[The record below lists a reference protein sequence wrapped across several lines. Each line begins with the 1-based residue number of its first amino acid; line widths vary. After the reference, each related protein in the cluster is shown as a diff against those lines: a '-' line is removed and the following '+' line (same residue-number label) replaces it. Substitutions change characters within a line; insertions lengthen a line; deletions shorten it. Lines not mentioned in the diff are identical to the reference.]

1 MGIYTRLFKMSIT
14 WYGGLVLENARNNIV
29 IDKKE
34 LGFSAIPLLL
44 LLPLIVFN
52 HQLFAIF
59 EGSFVYL
66 SLIMKIF
73 IVVFTMTIAI
83 HSWLIFSQLLSNQ
96 TLYIGSIFFVVA
108 LLEIANI
115 VLAVSQS
122 LDIMLLSVWIQIF
135 MRFALVIGVLL
146 MIVKPRKKLTLAHRR
161 VAYGIAVLSVALV
174 LIMLYKAQPFID
186 DSPLV
191 TTIQNSAQ
199 LLTAVLQGVSIYFLS
214 KHYKEAPKQTGWL
227 MSGSAY
233 LILSDLLFVCSY
245 NFSGIWMFA
254 ALFYQFFAYYIFL
267 KAIYYTSVEKPY
279 QQLLKIKLD
288 LEQSQQELTFQ
299 AYHDDITQLP
309 NERLLLKTLKEK
321 LHKDGRQQQ
330 AIISIEIDRLA
341 TISDSLGIS
350 YSNKM
355 MKLVAERIQAMLPPH
370 YFATKLRE
378 SQFVIFIHHVQT
390 KEELIQFC
398 LNLKSVM
405 NQPLQVQLFSLKGNV
420 NIGIAFNDA
429 NCTAEQLLTHAQLAM
444 REASQLPQ
452 RLLFYQQHM
461 STGVADR
468 ILLEQELHRA
478 LERQEFYLVYQPQI
492 NLKTGK
498 IESVEA
504 LVRWRH
510 PERGLV
516 PPDTFIEIAEESG
529 LIIPLGKWILETAC
543 LQVKAWEAQGLPPM
557 KVAVNLSLGQL
568 FQQDLV
574 QMVREILQRSKLEP
588 SYLQL
593 EITESMTMNI
603 DQMTQLL
610 HELKALGI
618 QIAVDDFGTG
628 YSSLSYLKDFPIDC
642 LKIDRA
648 FVHNIQHDPNDEALV
663 SMILSMA
670 KHLRLKV
677 VAEGIEEIAQLA
689 FLVAGDCDYIQGYL
703 FSKPI
708 SAEQLATTFN
718 DLHMHANDILERFK
732 YGEEYSI

>member
-1 MGIYTRLFKMSIT
+1 MDVRCT
-14 WYGGLVLENARNNIV
+14 
-29 IDKKE
+29 
-34 LGFSAIPLLL
+34 
-44 LLPLIVFN
+44 
-52 HQLFAIF
+52 
-59 EGSFVYL
+59 
-66 SLIMKIF
+66 
-73 IVVFTMTIAI
+73 
-83 HSWLIFSQLLSNQ
+83 LLSIFCI
-96 TLYIGSIFFVVA
+96 LY
-108 LLEIANI
+108 
-115 VLAVSQS
+115 
-122 LDIMLLSVWIQIF
+122 
-135 MRFALVIGVLL
+135 
-146 MIVKPRKKLTLAHRR
+146 
-161 VAYGIAVLSVALV
+161 
-174 LIMLYKAQPFID
+174 
-186 DSPLV
+186 
-191 TTIQNSAQ
+191 
-199 LLTAVLQGVSIYFLS
+199 
-214 KHYKEAPKQTGWL
+214 
-227 MSGSAY
+227 
-233 LILSDLLFVCSY
+233 
-245 NFSGIWMFA
+245 
-254 ALFYQFFAYYIFL
+254 FL

-288 LEQSQQELTFQ
+288 LEQSQKELTFQ

-321 LHKDGRQQQ
+321 LRKDGRQQ

-378 SQFVIFIHHVQT
+378 SQFVIYINHVQT

-429 NCTAEQLLTHAQLAM
+429 NCSAEQLLTHAQLAM

-478 LERQEFYLVYQPQI
+478 LERQEFYLAYQPQI

-510 PERGLV
+510 PDRGLV

-708 SAEQLATTFN
+708 SAEQLATTFK
-718 DLHMHANDILERFK
+718 DLHMHANDILERFN
-732 YGEEYSI
+732 GEEYNI